1 MQINTINFLKSSQDL
16 SQCPETPLP
25 EVAFIGRSNV
35 GKSSLIN
42 MLTERKKLAKVS
54 ATPGKTQLI
63 NHFEINEQWNMVD
76 LPGYGWASVSKTK
89 KEQWEANINEYL
101 LERENLIE
109 LFVLIDI
116 RHEPQKI
123 DINFIDWLYDVEI
136 PFSIIFTKADKLSK
150 NKVFSHASKYLKIVK
165 KIFGDKPHSITTSAE
180 GKQGRD
186 DVLDYIESLLS
197 KYESF
202 NNE

>member
-1 MQINTINFLKSSQDL
+1 MKINSVNFLKSSQNID
-16 SQCPETPLP
+16 QCPETEQP

-42 MLTERKKLAKVS
+42 ALMGRKKLAKVS

-63 NHFEINEQWNMVD
+63 NHFEVNDDWLLVD
-76 LPGYGWASVSKTK
+76 LPGYGWAKVSKSK
-89 KEQWEANINEYL
+89 KSEWEKNINDYL
-101 LERENLIE
+101 LDRTNLIE

-123 DINFIDWLYDVEI
+123 DLGFIEWLYDIEI

-150 NKVFSHASKYLKIVK
+150 NKATSNVSKYMKILK
-165 KIFGDKPHSITTSAE
+165 KIFNDKPSYIITSSEENTGHE
-180 GKQGRD
+180 E
-186 DVLDYIESLLS
+186 VLKYINSLL
-197 KYESF
+197 ELF
-202 NNE
+202 NSNKE

>member
-1 MQINTINFLKSSQDL
+1 MKINSVNFLKSSQNI
-16 SQCPETPLP
+16 SQCPETTQP

-42 MLTERKKLAKVS
+42 ALMGRKKLAKVS

-63 NHFEINEQWNMVD
+63 NHFEVNDDWLLVD
-76 LPGYGWASVSKTK
+76 LPGYGWAKVSKTK
-89 KEQWEANINEYL
+89 KSEWEKNINDYL
-101 LERENLIE
+101 LDRTNLIE

-123 DINFIDWLYDVEI
+123 DLGFIEWLYDIEI

-150 NKVFSHASKYLKIVK
+150 NKAVSNVSKYMKIIK
-165 KIFGDKPHSITTSAE
+165 KVFNDKPNYIITSSEEKTGNE
-180 GKQGRD
+180 
-186 DVLDYIESLLS
+186 DVLKYINSLLELFKS
-197 KYESF
+197 NKE
-202 NNE
+202 

>member
-1 MQINTINFLKSSQDL
+1 MKINSVNFLKSSQNID
-16 SQCPETPLP
+16 QCPETEQP

-42 MLTERKKLAKVS
+42 ALMGRKKLAKVS

-63 NHFEINEQWNMVD
+63 NHFEVNDDWLLVD
-76 LPGYGWASVSKTK
+76 LPGYGWAKVSKSK
-89 KEQWEANINEYL
+89 KSEWEKNINDYL
-101 LERENLIE
+101 LDRTNLIE

-123 DINFIDWLYDVEI
+123 DLGFIEWLYDIEI

-150 NKVFSHASKYLKIVK
+150 NKATSNVSKYMKILK
-165 KIFGDKPHSITTSAE
+165 KIFNDKPSYIITSSEENTGHDE
-180 GKQGRD
+180 
-186 DVLDYIESLLS
+186 VLKYINSLL
-197 KYESF
+197 ELF
-202 NNE
+202 NSNKE